1 MTPPTSLCNRLGKS
15 RAPFS
20 NDHYKIK
27 WLESKV
33 LMQIPCFTRFF
44 LLQGGQLSYLVG
56 EGMPAPYRYIPSV
69 FDIGHAASSYI
80 SYRTI
85 DIFL

>member
-1 MTPPTSLCNRLGKS
+1 
-15 RAPFS
+15 
-20 NDHYKIK
+20 
-27 WLESKV
+27 
-33 LMQIPCFTRFF
+33 MQIPCFTLFF

-56 EGMPAPYRYIPSV
+56 EGMPSPYRYIPSV
-69 FDIGHAASSYI
+69 FDIGHAAPSYI